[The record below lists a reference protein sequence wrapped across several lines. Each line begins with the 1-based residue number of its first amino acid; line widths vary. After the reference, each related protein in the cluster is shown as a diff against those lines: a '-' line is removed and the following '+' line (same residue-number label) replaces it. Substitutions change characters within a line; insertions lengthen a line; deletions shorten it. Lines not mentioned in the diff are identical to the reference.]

1 MKCGKGQEN
10 AEEFDRGRCLAP
22 RAASVQLYLGEL
34 EGQEAKAA
42 RTEWRREVNTALGEV
57 ARLALLEGQVSGHWG

>member
-1 MKCGKGQEN
+1 M
-10 AEEFDRGRCLAP
+10 
-22 RAASVQLYLGEL
+22 QLYLGEL